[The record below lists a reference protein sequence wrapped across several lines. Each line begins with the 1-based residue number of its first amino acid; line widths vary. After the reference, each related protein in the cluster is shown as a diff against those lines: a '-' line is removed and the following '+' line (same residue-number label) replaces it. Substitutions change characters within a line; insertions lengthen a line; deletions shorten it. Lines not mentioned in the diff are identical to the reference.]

1 MSLFL
6 YALFLVQDA
15 PKLDR
20 TDATAVAKAVLAA
33 YKAKD
38 FDALGALSGANNRKI
53 MAELK
58 EQGEKHPRAKSILG
72 GSRWA
77 AVSKWDGKTSDP
89 RYFGEKRASVPF
101 GEAETP
107 GKLTVVVLEWE
118 DGKWNFEDVN
128 FPSKE
133 NFEKGEAQAPK
144 R

>member
-1 MSLFL
+1 MTTFL
-6 YALFLVQDA
+6 LATLLLAQD
-15 PKLDR
+15 KLDR
-20 TDATAVAKAVLAA
+20 ADATAVAKAVLAA

-38 FDALGALSGANNRKI
+38 LDALGALGGEANRKI

-58 EQGEKHPRAKSILG
+58 EQGEKHPRYKSVLG

-77 AVSKWDGKTSDP
+77 AVSKWDGKTGAP
-89 RYFGEKRASVPF
+89 RYFGTKRASVPF

-118 DGKWNFEDVN
+118 DGTWVFEDVN

-133 NFEKGEAQAPK
+133 NFEKGDAEAPK